1 MPFFMSN
8 KYGKLSQFKLLIK
21 EGLEQTIKINH
32 TKLQGQDDDP
42 PRAVKKC
49 KHEIAEQ

>member
-1 MPFFMSN
+1 MSD
-8 KYGKLSQFKLLIK
+8 KYGKLSQFKRLIK
-21 EGLEQTIKINH
+21 EGLEQTNKINH
-32 TKLQGQDDDP
+32 TKLQGQDGNH